1 MPPPYQDILDHIL
14 IDSERLQRRIAEIG
28 NEISEDY
35 RDAHSLVMIGI
46 LKGSTLFLA
55 DLMRQ
60 IRVPHMIDFLA
71 ISSYGS
77 GARAS
82 SGVVRILMD
91 LRAPIEGQHVLIVE
105 DIIDSGY
112 TLDYVLRLLSTQ
124 QPASL
129 SICTL
134 LDKADR
140 REVEVPIK
148 YVGFQ
153 IPNAFVF
160 GYGLD
165 IDEYYR
171 NLPFIGVVKDGVN
184 LTQEHE

>member
-14 IDSERLQRRIAEIG
+14 IDADRLQERVAKLG
-28 NEISEDY
+28 QEISEDY
-35 RDAHSLVMIGI
+35 KDTSRLVMIGI

-60 IRVPHMIDFLA
+60 VCVPHIIDFLA
-71 ISSYGS
+71 ISSYES

-82 SGVVRILMD
+82 SGAVRILMD
-91 LRAPIEGQHVLIVE
+91 LRAPIEGQDVLIVE
-105 DIIDSGY
+105 DIIDSGH
-112 TLDYVLRLLSTQ
+112 TLSYVLQLLRAQ
-124 QPASL
+124 RPASL
-129 SICTL
+129 NVCTL
-134 LDKADR
+134 LDKTER
-140 REVEVPIK
+140 REVEVPLK

-171 NLPFIGVVKDGVN
+171 NLPFIGVVKDGVD
-184 LTQEHE
+184 LTQEG